1 MATIH
6 YRNAVIVIGG
16 YVLSASFSEFNV
28 EYSAETL
35 DETAF
40 GDTNRIYKGGLLNA
54 RMTGRGHCESGSG
67 AIETVLFSM
76 VGTEN
81 TPVVVF
87 PNGITVGTQ
96 TDKGFAMVGVIDTFN
111 IGGAVGTLLP
121 IDFGMATHGVST
133 A

>member
-6 YRNAVIVIGG
+6 YRNAKIIIDG
-16 YVLSASFSEFNV
+16 YHLSGSFAEFNV

-40 GDTNRIYKGGLLNA
+40 GDTARHFRGGLLNA
-54 RMTGRGHCESGSG
+54 RISGRAHCEFGDG
-67 AIETVLFSM
+67 AIETVLFEK
-76 VGTEN
+76 VGDDQ
-81 TPVVVF
+81 TPIVAF

-96 TDKGFAMVGVIDTFN
+96 TDMGFAMLGVIDTFD

-121 IDFGMATHGVST
+121 ISFGMATAGIDP
-133 A
+133 